1 MDKYEYRQR
10 AEEIRE
16 LINEKEY
23 VAAMRVADT
32 IDWSRVKSVDMLTL
46 VSDIYK
52 INKRFDHCRD
62 VLALAYERC
71 PGSRSILYS
80 LCDVSI
86 RLGDYV
92 QAVEYYKE
100 FVRSAPNDSGRYI
113 LLYKLYEAQGVSL
126 EERIEVLKEFKEK
139 DRREKWWFEL
149 AYLYHQTGQVTRCV
163 EECDEMILWIGTG
176 KYVMKAMELK
186 MLHEP
191 LTPTQQEMYEQ
202 AHRRALLNRAA
213 KLAQNQEE
221 TAPEEPHSV
230 TDDTDEIEIKT
241 FDVDNKFNTIDIQ
254 AEIARNME
262 DLMRGSEN
270 QSQGGVTFDTI
281 EREVIREFMSDEQTP
296 AQDAEAETPE
306 PVQET
311 MFATMSDPDAAL
323 ATAPLKEAKPVT
335 NPMLNEDGEVIHDN
349 PMTLV
354 DMHEEVPERFADKLT
369 QDYDGQISMVVP
381 DSTLI
386 EKQITGQLNI
396 EDILAEWEKTK
407 EELAKKREEELSR
420 MLRDQTRVMM
430 YGFSVVDNNA
440 TLAEMEAVADAEI
453 ARQNIARWENADEDS
468 TITET
473 MEDVDPSLVDGGE
486 ETSAETEIE
495 EVTEESVEEPAE
507 ESAEAPSETA
517 PEEMAEEHPEDAD
530 DGVEEIA
537 EEPVSVPA
545 EEVAEEETSEE
556 EITEEPAPAPA
567 EEEEEEEEGPVR
579 EHRVPGLDFT
589 GEMGDISEALSE
601 EEALAED
608 SAESNPAESASEES
622 TSEESTSEEG
632 VSGENDENASENSE
646 SENASEENGS
656 EKSAPSSFKAA
667 INPKVSLDKDSN
679 ISEDEKAFFGHTVSS
694 DNMKKQI
701 TLALEK
707 MSLASYT
714 GNVMITGDKDAETT
728 SVAKT
733 LIKNFQ
739 ANEENF
745 SGKVA
750 KITGEALNRKDIEMV
765 LSKLDNGALIVE
777 RCGDMDENAV
787 KKMIRYINNE
797 GKGILIVLCDSK
809 RAMRKLII
817 IDHRIQEY
825 FNARIN
831 IAMLDAQA
839 LARYGKKYAY
849 EKEYGIDDLGML
861 ALQQRIDELSAG
873 KKSVTLAQVREL
885 VDEAIW
891 SANRKNLRH
900 FWALLSSKR
909 YDAEDMIILRER
921 DFE

>member
-1 MDKYEYRQR
+1 
-10 AEEIRE
+10 
-16 LINEKEY
+16 
-23 VAAMRVADT
+23 
-32 IDWSRVKSVDMLTL
+32 
-46 VSDIYK
+46 
-52 INKRFDHCRD
+52 
-62 VLALAYERC
+62 
-71 PGSRSILYS
+71 
-80 LCDVSI
+80 
-86 RLGDYV
+86 
-92 QAVEYYKE
+92 
-100 FVRSAPNDSGRYI
+100 
-113 LLYKLYEAQGVSL
+113 
-126 EERIEVLKEFKEK
+126 
-139 DRREKWWFEL
+139 
-149 AYLYHQTGQVTRCV
+149 
-163 EECDEMILWIGTG
+163 
-176 KYVMKAMELK
+176 
-186 MLHEP
+186 
-191 LTPTQQEMYEQ
+191 
-202 AHRRALLNRAA
+202 
-213 KLAQNQEE
+213 
-221 TAPEEPHSV
+221 
-230 TDDTDEIEIKT
+230 
-241 FDVDNKFNTIDIQ
+241 
-254 AEIARNME
+254 
-262 DLMRGSEN
+262 MRGSEN

-296 AQDAEAETPE
+296 AQDAEVIESAKETEAEEPEETPSPE

-323 ATAPLKEAKPVT
+323 ATAPLKEAKPVI

-495 EVTEESVEEPAE
+495 EVTEESVEESVEESAE

-517 PEEMAEEHPEDAD
+517 PEETAEEQSEDAD

-567 EEEEEEEEGPVR
+567 AEEEEEEEEPVR

-608 SAESNPAESASEES
+608 SAESNPAESTSEES

-632 VSGENDENASENSE
+632 VSGETDENASENSE
-646 SENASEENGS
+646 SENSEENGS

-667 INPKVSLDKDSN
+667 INPKVSLAKDSN
-679 ISEDEKAFFGHTVSS
+679 ISEDEKAFFGQTVSS